1 MLNKDT
7 LKPLLKQQIDGII
20 WKLVLDDEQNCL
32 AIESR
37 TLTKQVLFSV
47 YDFNQKCFLIL
58 NYSFEEKWQLGLLAL
73 YQHKLILHGF
83 ENEFAPTQKNIL
95 VFNLVDKNIGWENYS
110 HTAQAIC
117 KEGIM
122 AYNARIMPR
131 KLELLDLNT
140 GSSLGYIKAN
150 ETLQQLQNHIILP
163 DNKPEE
169 NIWETAQQLI
179 YKDLFIRS
187 LYLKNKDSYTQII
200 EVYDKENN
208 ILLSDILNDNIQKL
222 VEDTFFVWLGKL
234 VYIRNKSEIVSYL
247 L

>member
-7 LKPLLKQQIDGII
+7 LKPLLNQKIEGII
-20 WKLVLDDEQNCL
+20 WKIVLDDEQNCL
-32 AIESR
+32 ALESR
-37 TLTKQVLFSV
+37 TLAKQVIFSV
-47 YDFNQKCFLIL
+47 YDFNKQTFLIL
-58 NYSFEEKWQLGLLAL
+58 NYAFEESWQLGLLAVHE
-73 YQHKLILHGF
+73 HKLVLHGF
-83 ENEFAPTQKNIL
+83 ENEFAPTPKNIL
-95 VFNLVDKNIGWENYS
+95 VFDLAQQKLSWQNYS
-110 HTAQAIC
+110 HTAQAVY

-140 GSSLGYIKAN
+140 GSSLGYVKTN
-150 ETLQQLQNHIILP
+150 EALKQLQNQIILP
-163 DNKPEE
+163 ENKLAE

-187 LYLKNKDSYTQII
+187 LYLKNNSSYTQII

-208 ILLSDILNDNIQKL
+208 ILLSDILSDDIQKL
-222 VEDTFFVWLGKL
+222 AEDTFFVWLGKL

>member
-7 LKPLLKQQIDGII
+7 LKPLLKQQIEGII
-20 WKLVLDDEQNCL
+20 WKIVLDDEQNCL

-47 YDFNQKCFLIL
+47 YDFNQQCFIIL

-95 VFNLVDKNIGWENYS
+95 VFNLIDKNIGWQNYS
-110 HTAQAIC
+110 HTAQAIY
-117 KEGIM
+117 KEGIV
-122 AYNARIMPR
+122 AYNAKIMPR

-140 GSSLGYIKAN
+140 GNSLGLLKADSN
-150 ETLQQLQNHIILP
+150 LQELENQIILP
-163 DNKPEE
+163 EHQLSE
-169 NIWETAQQLI
+169 NIWNTAQQLI

-200 EVYDKENN
+200 EVYHKENN

-222 VEDTFFVWLGKL
+222 AEDTFFVWLGKL